1 MYPLTISSALDAKTI
16 AYPPSGSMGLIAGS
30 FESPLGKPPELFLLT
45 RERTPLTLLKI
56 SPSWLVSFA
65 TRLLA
70 SELNTII
77 SPLGAIAEF

>member
-1 MYPLTISSALDAKTI
+1 MYPLTKSSALDANTI
-16 AYPPSGSMGLIAGS
+16 AYRPSGSMGLIAGS

-45 RERTPLTLLKI
+45 RERTPLTLLNM
-56 SPSWLVSFA
+56 SLNLLLSSA

-77 SPLGAIAEF
+77 SPFGAMAEF